1 MKKSIRNL
9 IIMVAVLVV
18 LGGGAAALILTQP
31 ASEDDTSSSS
41 TVSIQSDPVIDREE
55 SEIAS
60 VLVENPQTSFTLLPL
75 GSDTTTSSEEDE
87 DSSDSESSESEE
99 DVEFTIDGYQGFNL
113 KTSDVTSA
121 AKTTVSIN
129 AMKELGE
136 QDDLAEYGLSGET
149 ATNVE
154 VHYKD
159 GSTDTYVV
167 GSEAGESAGRYLLK
181 DGVVYISASFSE
193 DLLGTPLD
201 FIDTDLY
208 TVADRVEETVDSEG
222 SSSTTT
228 LSDILYRIEFS
239 GSNFS
244 QPITIEYDDSKISS
258 YLITSPITAES
269 GSNTFSE
276 ILTALKS
283 LSVSS
288 VVATGR
294 TQENLEQ
301 YGLAEPYAQ
310 ITYDMNGE
318 EHTVAVSAA
327 DSSGNRYLVA
337 DDNDVIYQVSNDT
350 VTSWADA
357 TLMELRMSYVW
368 LPNIKDVSAVTF
380 TVADGTQY
388 RFDVEQVLNEE
399 DSTEDDPSYDLEIT
413 NGDGQAVDYENYQD
427 LYQLVLSQSVLSTD
441 PVEYDANSFAL
452 QVTYEYF
459 DGSEDDVITYCQVPG
474 QDERYAALLNGEF
487 NGLVRRSEISNVLEK
502 IPMTYNNEA
511 IE

>member
-129 AMKELGE
+129 AVKELGE

-258 YLITSPITAES
+258 YLITSPITA
-269 GSNTFSE
+269 G
-276 ILTALKS
+276 I
-283 LSVSS
+283 
-288 VVATGR
+288 G
-294 TQENLEQ
+294 QQ
-301 YGLAEPYAQ
+301 Y
-310 ITYDMNGE
+310 
-318 EHTVAVSAA
+318 
-327 DSSGNRYLVA
+327 
-337 DDNDVIYQVSNDT
+337 
-350 VTSWADA
+350 
-357 TLMELRMSYVW
+357 
-368 LPNIKDVSAVTF
+368 
-380 TVADGTQY
+380 
-388 RFDVEQVLNEE
+388 
-399 DSTEDDPSYDLEIT
+399 
-413 NGDGQAVDYENYQD
+413 
-427 LYQLVLSQSVLSTD
+427 
-441 PVEYDANSFAL
+441 L
-452 QVTYEYF
+452 Q
-459 DGSEDDVITYCQVPG
+459 
-474 QDERYAALLNGEF
+474 
-487 NGLVRRSEISNVLEK
+487 
-502 IPMTYNNEA
+502 
-511 IE
+511 